1 MEQGN
6 TTFMETDMRLKVL
19 ALVGV
24 LLTGTAV
31 SAQVPPSAAEL
42 AAYDGL
48 HRLAAGGDVKA
59 LDDALAKKP
68 DLEARDSSGRTAVH
82 VAAFQKQRE
91 AMAALVKAGA
101 DANALEG
108 QAYDAVT
115 IAAVADDV
123 ETLKAALALG
133 NKASNITSPY
143 HGTALIAAAHL
154 GHDEVVRILIEHGAP
169 LNHVNNLGW
178 TALIEAVILG
188 DGGARH
194 QKTVAHLVKAG
205 ADTSIADRNGVTP
218 LEHARQHGY
227 AEIVK
232 LLE

>member
-1 MEQGN
+1 MNRRHLLG
-6 TTFMETDMRLKVL
+6 FVAGACVL
-19 ALVGV
+19 ACHQAL
-24 LLTGTAV
+24 
-31 SAQVPPSAAEL
+31 AQVPPSATEL

-48 HRLAAGGDVKA
+48 HKAAAVGDVAGLEA
-59 LDDALAKKP
+59 LLAKG
-68 DLEARDSSGRTAVH
+68 ANIDSQDSYGRTAFH
-82 VAAFQKQRE
+82 VAAYRKQRA

-115 IAAVADDV
+115 IAAVAGDV

-133 NKASNITSPY
+133 NKSTNITSPY
-143 HGTALIAAAHL
+143 DGTALIAAAHL
-154 GHDEVVRILIEHGAP
+154 GHDEVVRILIESGAP

-188 DGGARH
+188 DGGVRH

-205 ADTSIADRNGVTP
+205 ADKSIADRNGMTP
-218 LEHARQHGY
+218 LGHASTLGY
-227 AEIVK
+227 AEIVE
-232 LLE
+232 LLKDEIK